1 MLMERLFDKR
11 SAFFLLALT
20 LPLLFLPKVNL
31 FTFEQETAGLRLDD
45 VLLFVFS
52 FICFWAN
59 FSLRKHLS
67 DIEITL
73 FAIVGLSLFSFSINR
88 LLFSAQLLP
97 VSSSLF
103 YCLRILEYFLF
114 FYIGALAF
122 RFLRIETIVKLF
134 FAWNLIVMGLQ
145 KLQMIGIFSVEGYIS
160 KPDDRMLGI
169 ASFGSEIGLLLNL
182 LFCYLIY
189 QEEDSS
195 PARFLRL
202 PAELKRFGKLIYP
215 YSLLLIFVL
224 LVVLSG
230 ARTAIFALFVIF
242 LFRLK
247 DLIQWRNPSS
257 YILPVLTLSL
267 GAGLMIFAL
276 YHASGIVSRSKGLF
290 SFANIDLIS
299 TVWDNIA
306 LDYNPIDKESV
317 RKGMHDTSWWMRIHK
332 WCYAAKLYWQ
342 HPECWLQGIGPGF
355 AMAALDGGF
364 LRILTELGV
373 AGWVLYG
380 RLFYLMAT
388 QSRQLYWMMAAFML
402 NMVFFDVYLAYKPM
416 SLLFLIVGHT
426 YASKPKAVRPRQSF
440 FRLWKTLPAKCK
452 SDFSEGNL

>member
-1 MLMERLFDKR
+1 MEKLFDKR
-11 SAFFLLALT
+11 TAFFLLAMT

-31 FTFEQETAGLRLDD
+31 LTLGQETAGLRLDD
-45 VLLFVFS
+45 LFLFS
-52 FICFWAN
+52 FALICFWAN
-59 FSLRKHLS
+59 FALRKSLS
-67 DIEITL
+67 SIEKTL
-73 FAIVGLSLFSFSINR
+73 FAIVGLSLFSFSVNR
-88 LLFSAQLLP
+88 LLFSAHILP

-122 RFLRIETIVKLF
+122 RFVRIETIVKLF
-134 FAWNLIVMGLQ
+134 FAWNLILMVLQ
-145 KLQMIGIFSVEGYIS
+145 KLQIVGIFSVEGYIS
-160 KPDDRMLGI
+160 NPDDRMLGI

-189 QEEDSS
+189 QEEISP
-195 PARFLRL
+195 PARFLRV
-202 PAELKRFGKLIYP
+202 PVELKRFANLIYP

-230 ARTAIFALFVIF
+230 ARMAIFALFVIF
-242 LFRLK
+242 IFRLK
-247 DLIQWRNPSS
+247 DLIRWKKPSS
-257 YILPVLTLSL
+257 YILPVLSL
-267 GAGLMIFAL
+267 GVGAGLMVFAL
-276 YHASGIVSRSKGLF
+276 YHASGIVERSKGLL

-299 TVWDNIA
+299 TVWDNIS
-306 LDYNPIDKESV
+306 LDYDPIDKESV

-364 LRILTELGV
+364 LRILTELGIV
-373 AGWVLYG
+373 GCILYG

-388 QSRQLYWMMAAFML
+388 QSKQLYWMMAAFML

-426 YASKPKAVRPRQSF
+426 YASKPNISKNANKQMRLDVSF
-440 FRLWKTLPAKCK
+440 
-452 SDFSEGNL
+452 G